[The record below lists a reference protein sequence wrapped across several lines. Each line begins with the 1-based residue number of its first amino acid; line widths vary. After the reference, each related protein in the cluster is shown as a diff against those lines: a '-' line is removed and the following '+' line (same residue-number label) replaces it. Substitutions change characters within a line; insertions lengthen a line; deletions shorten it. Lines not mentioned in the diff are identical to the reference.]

1 MLLYERK
8 SIQTHKLSYLMFIHE
23 DYRLEKP
30 DGFGIYLVFLY
41 KSSKSPLSF
50 SMTKFRLEELEHNKQ
65 CAFPSRPYSPAA
77 DLFKNIRPEVRSQKQ
92 LTLPNVHLKIICT
105 RPQFLFRFSIIHFA
119 DIIE

>member
-1 MLLYERK
+1 
-8 SIQTHKLSYLMFIHE
+8 MFIHE

-65 CAFPSRPYSPAA
+65 CAFSSPPYSPEAEFFMF
-77 DLFKNIRPEVRSQKQ
+77 DLKSAHK
-92 LTLPNVHLKIICT
+92 
-105 RPQFLFRFSIIHFA
+105 SS
-119 DIIE
+119 